1 MVLKF
6 KGVLVCGRYVVIV
19 LCIFIFM
26 NLVDVDELLKILVFE
41 VIDWGW
47 FCYFGLVCLI
57 FWDLRFLF
65 DFDICEFMEEWW
77 FL

>member
-41 VIDWGW
+41 VID
-47 FCYFGLVCLI
+47 
-57 FWDLRFLF
+57 
-65 DFDICEFMEEWW
+65 
-77 FL
+77 